1 MPAHS
6 QFAGHEVKSLKKLN
20 SDIYISFLRKLS
32 TLDKFMDLYTFF
44 LCIAFF
50 HIFFRNAISLKLV
63 Q

>member
-32 TLDKFMDLYTFF
+32 TLDKFMDYTFF